1 MPVHLQTGKHILV
14 TGGAGYIGSHCVLEL
29 LECGYEVS
37 VLDNLSNSTEE
48 SLKRVSAL
56 TSRKIYFYKGE
67 LHDTDLLS
75 QIFMTHN
82 VWAVIHFAGLKSAPE
97 SVQNPLEYYRVNVGG
112 SLCLLETM
120 QKFGVQRLV
129 FSSTAAVYGSPTTT
143 DGLLT
148 EAHPTSPINPYGRT
162 KLAVES
168 IIRDMCAVTSPNGM
182 GAVMLRYFNPVGA
195 HPSGIIGEDPKG
207 TPGNLMPFVLRTA
220 LRQRSFLEVTGTDYP
235 TQDGSGVRDFIHVVD
250 LARGHVAALAHADQ
264 LLTNGGGSDIINMGT
279 GQGTSVLQMVDA
291 MERVSGQTIPLVAA
305 PRRQGDVAQVVANPA
320 RANNILGWV
329 ATHGISEMCRD
340 AWKWTTQNPL
350 GYSTMADTSAVAQS
364 QLLVPGMPIKRLSQ
378 LCQKHQPEADSLPTP
393 EEESIRTPS
402 QDHKYDAPT
411 LPSTAFDIQRN
422 VAVR

>member
-67 LHDTDLLS
+67 LHDTGLLS

-340 AWKWTTQNPL
+340 AWNWTTQNPL
-350 GYSTMADTSAVAQS
+350 GYSTLADTAMDEVRVELHAKS
-364 QLLVPGMPIKRLSQ
+364 LL
-378 LCQKHQPEADSLPTP
+378 
-393 EEESIRTPS
+393 
-402 QDHKYDAPT
+402 
-411 LPSTAFDIQRN
+411 
-422 VAVR
+422 